1 MKKYDLKIFISA
13 FSFLV
18 YTWSSRILNVNLFTM
33 GRFQISYFFIYFLV
47 LSLISSLKGKY
58 FLFDEI
64 YRLWVY
70 AFVPITVYVF
80 FNLSVLFHININR
93 LYAFL
98 IFFLISNFYKSNFEE
113 RKLIITF
120 RTLGFAIFI
129 MGVSMNWKIL

>member
-80 FNLSVLFHININR
+80 FNLSVLFHINISR
-93 LYAFL
+93 VYAFL